1 MREKKTTKMTW
12 RNLQK
17 GKSVMGIKLKLTGL
31 RRFVRTEAEIADYEA
46 QVAAA
51 QETLVKRT
59 GAGNDFLGWLDLP
72 VNYDREEFAR
82 IKQAAAKIQ
91 KTCDVLIVIGIGGSY
106 LGARA
111 AIEFVNG
118 QFYNQ
123 TRPAGIPEVYFAG
136 NNLSSSYLNDI
147 IRIIGDRDFCIN
159 VISKSGTTTEP
170 AIAFRELKKL
180 CEQRYGREGAKE
192 RIFAT
197 TDKERGALKK
207 LADDEGYE
215 TFVVPDDIGG
225 RFSVLTPVG
234 LLPMAAAGLDIDA
247 VMAGAAASR
256 EEYSHGSRHDCA
268 KYAALRNLLLFK
280 GKSMEIMVNYEPSL
294 VMLGEWL
301 KQLFDESEGKDHKG
315 LFVTS
320 ANFSTDLHSIGQFIQ
335 DGSRIMFET
344 VITVREPR
352 SEITIEHTDDDI
364 DGLNY
369 LAGQTVQYVNQKA
382 YEGTLIAH
390 MDGGTPNIVLELD
403 RLDAWHFGYIVY
415 FFEKACGI
423 SGYLL
428 GVNPFNQPGVE
439 DYKKNMFAL
448 LGKPGFEERRKYLQ
462 ARVKL
467 ED

>member
-1 MREKKTTKMTW
+1 
-12 RNLQK
+12 
-17 GKSVMGIKLKLTGL
+17 MGIKLKLTGL

-147 IRIIGDRDFCIN
+147 IRIIGDRDFSVN

-170 AIAFRELKKL
+170 AIAL
-180 CEQRYGREGAKE
+180 
-192 RIFAT
+192 RIFKQLLEKKYGKAGAAKRIYAT
-197 TDKERGALKK
+197 TDKAKGALKGMCEQ
-207 LADDEGYE
+207 EGYE
-215 TFVVPDDIGG
+215 SFIIPDDVGG

-234 LLPMAAAGLDIDA
+234 LLPMAVAGIDPDE
-247 VMAGAAASR
+247 VLRGAQDAR
-256 EEYSHGSRHDCA
+256 RDYQNPDLRQNPCYQ
-268 KYAALRNLLLFK
+268 YAALRQLFYRQ
-280 GKSMEIMVNYEPSL
+280 GKTVEILASYEPHLTSF
-294 VMLGEWL
+294 GEWF
-301 KQLFDESEGKDHKG
+301 KQLYAESEGKEHKG
-315 LFVTS
+315 LFPVT
-320 ANFSTDLHSIGQFIQ
+320 ANFSTDLHSIGQYIQ
-335 DGSRIMFET
+335 DGLRLFFET
-344 VITVREPR
+344 VLWVKEPKAAVRIPFDAQDE
-352 SEITIEHTDDDI
+352 
-364 DGLNY
+364 DGLNF
-369 LAGQTVQYVNQKA
+369 LADKELSFVNSKA
-382 YEGTLIAH
+382 FAGTMLAH
-390 MDGGTPNIVLELD
+390 MDGGVPNMVIEID
-403 RLDAWHFGYIVY
+403 RMDAYHFGALVY
-415 FFEKACGI
+415 FFEKAVAI

-428 GVNPFNQPGVE
+428 DVNPFDQPGVE
-439 DYKKNMFAL
+439 AYKKNMFAL
-448 LGKPGFEERRKYLQ
+448 LGKPGYEEQR
-462 ARVKL
+462 AAL
-467 ED
+467 EVRL

>member
-1 MREKKTTKMTW
+1 
-12 RNLQK
+12 
-17 GKSVMGIKLKLTGL
+17 MGIKLKLTGL
-31 RRFVRTEAEIADYEA
+31 RRFVRTEAEIADYTA

-51 QETLVKRT
+51 QDTLVNGT
-59 GAGNDFLGWLDLP
+59 GAGNDFLGWLNLP
-72 VNYDREEFAR
+72 VDYDRDEFAR
-82 IKQAAAKIQ
+82 IKQAAKKIQ
-91 KTCDVLIVIGIGGSY
+91 QTCDVLIVIGIGGSY

-111 AIEFVNG
+111 AIEFVHG

-123 TRPAGIPEVYFAG
+123 TRPEGIPEVYFAG
-136 NNLSSSYLNDI
+136 NNISSSYLNDI
-147 IRIIGDRDFCIN
+147 IKMIGDRDFCIN
-159 VISKSGTTTEP
+159 IISKSGTTTEP

-180 CEQRYGREGAKE
+180 CESKYGKEGARE

-197 TDKERGALKK
+197 TDKERGALKR

-215 TFVVPDDIGG
+215 TFVVPDNIGG

-256 EEYSHGSRHDCA
+256 EEYSHGSLHDCA
-268 KYAALRNLLLFK
+268 RYAALRNLLLFK

-344 VITVREPR
+344 VLWVKEPR
-352 SEITIEHTDDDI
+352 SEITIEHTEEDI

-369 LAGQTVQYVNQKA
+369 LAGQTVQHVNQKA
-382 YEGTLIAH
+382 YEGTMLAH
-390 MDGGTPNIVLELD
+390 MDGGTPNIILEID
-403 RLDAWHFGYIVY
+403 RTDAWHFGYLVY

-448 LGKPGFEERRKYLQ
+448 LGRSGFEERRKYLE